1 MKMFSVRFKENFI
14 RELKKNKLG
23 IFALI
28 CLTLI
33 IILSVFAFLI
43 PYNPDT
49 IDMSNQ
55 FISPN
60 LKNIFGTDELGRDY
74 FTRALYG
81 ARISLIVGVL
91 SMMVSI
97 SIGTLVGAISGLL
110 GGKVD
115 AIIMR
120 IIDMLMSIPLFF
132 LLLIVNSYLRPSIT
146 NIIIIIGIFGWMS
159 IARIIR
165 SETLSIKERDYILCS
180 KALGSNNI
188 KIVKTHIIPNAISTV
203 IVAASIN
210 IADAILMESSLSFL
224 GLGVQ
229 QPMASLGSMLQTA
242 QSRIGDKTYL
252 AIFPGIMILLIVLSF
267 NVLGDIL
274 RVALDPSQGE

>member
-1 MKMFSVRFKENFI
+1 MFSVRFKENFI

-23 IFALI
+23 IFALV
-28 CLTLI
+28 CLILI
-33 IILSVFAFLI
+33 IILSVFAFLT

-49 IDMSNQ
+49 IDMTNQ

-60 LKNIFGTDELGRDY
+60 FKNIFGTDELGRDY

-97 SIGTLVGAISGLL
+97 FIGTLVGAISGLL

-132 LLLIVNSYLRPSIT
+132 LLLIVNSYLRPSIA

-159 IARIIR
+159 IARIVR

-242 QSRIGDKTYL
+242 QSRIGDRTYL
-252 AIFPGIMILLIVLSF
+252 AIFPGLMILLIVLSF

-274 RVALDPSQGE
+274 RVALDPAQGE

>member
-1 MKMFSVRFKENFI
+1 MFSIRFKQNFI

-23 IFALI
+23 LFALI
-28 CLTLI
+28 SLTLI
-33 IILSVFAFLI
+33 IALSIFAFLS

-49 IDMSNQ
+49 IDMNNQ

-91 SMMVSI
+91 SMIVSI
-97 SIGTLVGAISGLL
+97 FIGTLVGAISGLL

-132 LLLIVNSYLRPSIT
+132 LLLIVNSYLRPSIA

-159 IARIIR
+159 IARIVR

-180 KALGSNNI
+180 KALGSNNLN
-188 KIVKTHIIPNAISTV
+188 IVKKHIIPNAISTV

-252 AIFPGIMILLIVLSF
+252 AIFPGLMILLIVLSF

>member
-1 MKMFSVRFKENFI
+1 MFSVRFKENFI

-33 IILSVFAFLI
+33 IILSVFAFFT

-49 IDMSNQ
+49 IDMTNQ

-97 SIGTLVGAISGLL
+97 FIGTLVGAISGLL

-132 LLLIVNSYLRPSIT
+132 LLLIVNSYLRPSIA

-159 IARIIR
+159 IARIVR

-242 QSRIGDKTYL
+242 QARIGDKTYL
-252 AIFPGIMILLIVLSF
+252 AIFPGLMILLIVLSF

>member
-1 MKMFSVRFKENFI
+1 MFSIRFKENFI

-23 IFALI
+23 IFALV
-28 CLTLI
+28 CLILI
-33 IILSVFAFLI
+33 IILSVFAFLT

-97 SIGTLVGAISGLL
+97 FIGTLVGAISGLL

-132 LLLIVNSYLRPSIT
+132 LLLIVNSYLRPSIA

-159 IARIIR
+159 IARIVR

-242 QSRIGDKTYL
+242 QARIGDKTYL
-252 AIFPGIMILLIVLSF
+252 AIFPGLMILLIVLSF

>member
-1 MKMFSVRFKENFI
+1 MFSIRFKENFK
-14 RELKKNKLG
+14 REIKKNKLG
-23 IFALI
+23 MFAVI
-28 CLTLI
+28 CLTILI
-33 IILSVFAFLI
+33 VISIFAFLT
-43 PYNPDT
+43 PYNPET
-49 IDMSNQ
+49 IDMNNQ
-55 FISPN
+55 LSSPS
-60 LKNIFGTDELGRDY
+60 LKHIFGTDELGRDY

-81 ARISLIVGVL
+81 ARISLIVGIL

-97 SIGTLVGAISGLL
+97 FIGTLVGAISGLL
-110 GGKVD
+110 GGKID

-132 LLLIVNSYLRPSIT
+132 LLLIVNSYLRPSIV

-159 IARIIR
+159 IARIVR

-180 KALGSNNI
+180 KALGSNNMN
-188 KIVKTHIIPNAISTV
+188 IVKKHIIPNAISTV

-242 QSRIGDKTYL
+242 QARIGYKTYL
-252 AIFPGIMILLIVLSF
+252 AIFPGLMILLIVLSF

-274 RVALDPSQGE
+274 RVSLDPAQSE

>member
-1 MKMFSVRFKENFI
+1 MFSVRFKDNFI

-33 IILSVFAFLI
+33 IILSVFAFLT

-49 IDMSNQ
+49 INMSNQ

-97 SIGTLVGAISGLL
+97 FIGTLVGAISGLL

-132 LLLIVNSYLRPSIT
+132 LLLIVNSYLRPSIA
-146 NIIIIIGIFGWMS
+146 NIIIIIGIFEWMS
-159 IARIIR
+159 IARIVR

-229 QPMASLGSMLQTA
+229 KPMASLGSMLQTA

-252 AIFPGIMILLIVLSF
+252 AIFPGLMILLIVLSF

>member
-1 MKMFSVRFKENFI
+1 MFSIRFKENFI

-28 CLTLI
+28 CLALI
-33 IILSVFAFLI
+33 IILSIFAFLT
-43 PYNPDT
+43 PYSPDT

-60 LKNIFGTDELGRDY
+60 LKHIFGTDELGRDY

-97 SIGTLVGAISGLL
+97 FIGTLVGAISGLL

-132 LLLIVNSYLRPSIT
+132 LLLIVNSYLRPSIA

-159 IARIIR
+159 IARIVR

-180 KALGSNNI
+180 KALGSNNMN
-188 KIVKTHIIPNAISTV
+188 IVKKHIIPNAISTV

-229 QPMASLGSMLQTA
+229 QPMASLGSMLQIA

-252 AIFPGIMILLIVLSF
+252 AIFPGLMILLIVLSF

-274 RVALDPSQGE
+274 RVSLDPAQGD

>member
-1 MKMFSVRFKENFI
+1 MKMFSIRFKENFK
-14 RELKKNKLG
+14 REIKKNKLG
-23 IFALI
+23 MFAVI
-28 CLTLI
+28 CLTI
-33 IILSVFAFLI
+33 IIVISIFAFLT
-43 PYNPDT
+43 PYDPET
-49 IDMSNQ
+49 IDMNNQ
-55 FISPN
+55 LSSPS
-60 LKNIFGTDELGRDY
+60 LKHIFGTDELGRDY

-81 ARISLIVGVL
+81 ARISLIVGIL

-97 SIGTLVGAISGLL
+97 FIGTLVGAISGLL
-110 GGKVD
+110 GGKID
-115 AIIMR
+115 ATIMR

-132 LLLIVNSYLRPSIT
+132 LLLIVNSYLRPSIA
-146 NIIIIIGIFGWMS
+146 NIVIIIGIFGWMS
-159 IARIIR
+159 IARIVR

-180 KALGSNNI
+180 KALGSNNMN
-188 KIVKTHIIPNAISTV
+188 IVKKHIIPNAISTV

-242 QSRIGDKTYL
+242 QARIGDKTYL
-252 AIFPGIMILLIVLSF
+252 AIFPGLMILLIVLSF

-274 RVALDPSQGE
+274 RVALDPAQSE

>member
-1 MKMFSVRFKENFI
+1 MFSIRFKENFK
-14 RELKKNKLG
+14 REIKKNKLG
-23 IFALI
+23 MFAVI
-28 CLTLI
+28 CLTI
-33 IILSVFAFLI
+33 IIVISIFAFLT
-43 PYNPDT
+43 PYDPET
-49 IDMSNQ
+49 IDMNNQ
-55 FISPN
+55 LSSPS
-60 LKNIFGTDELGRDY
+60 LKHIFGTDELGRDY

-81 ARISLIVGVL
+81 ARISLIVGIL

-97 SIGTLVGAISGLL
+97 FIGTLVGAISGLL
-110 GGKVD
+110 GGKID
-115 AIIMR
+115 ATIMR

-132 LLLIVNSYLRPSIT
+132 LLLIVNSYLRPSIA
-146 NIIIIIGIFGWMS
+146 NIVIIIGIFGWMS
-159 IARIIR
+159 IARIVR

-180 KALGSNNI
+180 KALGSNNMN
-188 KIVKTHIIPNAISTV
+188 IVKKHIIPNSISTV

-242 QSRIGDKTYL
+242 QARIGDKTYL
-252 AIFPGIMILLIVLSF
+252 AIFPGLMILLIVLSF

-274 RVALDPSQGE
+274 RVALDPAQSE

>member
-1 MKMFSVRFKENFI
+1 MFSIRFKENFK
-14 RELKKNKLG
+14 REIKKNKLG
-23 IFALI
+23 MFAVI
-28 CLTLI
+28 CLTI
-33 IILSVFAFLI
+33 IIVISIFAFLT
-43 PYNPDT
+43 PYSPET
-49 IDMSNQ
+49 IDMNNQ
-55 FISPN
+55 LSSPS
-60 LKNIFGTDELGRDY
+60 LKHIFGTDELGRDY

-81 ARISLIVGVL
+81 ARISLIVGIL

-97 SIGTLVGAISGLL
+97 FIGTLVGAISGLL
-110 GGKVD
+110 GGKID

-132 LLLIVNSYLRPSIT
+132 LLLIVNSYLRPSIA

-159 IARIIR
+159 IARIVR

-188 KIVKTHIIPNAISTV
+188 NIVKKHIIPNAISTV

-242 QSRIGDKTYL
+242 QARIGDKTYL
-252 AIFPGIMILLIVLSF
+252 AISPGLMILLIVLSF

-274 RVALDPSQGE
+274 RVSLDPAQSE

>member
-1 MKMFSVRFKENFI
+1 MFSVRFKENFI

-33 IILSVFAFLI
+33 IILSVFAFFT

-49 IDMSNQ
+49 IDMTNQ

-97 SIGTLVGAISGLL
+97 FIGTLVGAISGLL

-132 LLLIVNSYLRPSIT
+132 LLLIVNSYLRPSIA

-159 IARIIR
+159 IARIVR

>member
-1 MKMFSVRFKENFI
+1 MFSVRFKENFI

-33 IILSVFAFLI
+33 IILSVFAFFT

-49 IDMSNQ
+49 IDMTNQ

-97 SIGTLVGAISGLL
+97 FIGTLVGAISGLL

-132 LLLIVNSYLRPSIT
+132 LLLIVNSYLRPSIA

-159 IARIIR
+159 IARIVR

-252 AIFPGIMILLIVLSF
+252 AIFPGLMILLIVLSF

>member
-1 MKMFSVRFKENFI
+1 MFSVRFKDNFI

-33 IILSVFAFLI
+33 IILSVFAFLT

-97 SIGTLVGAISGLL
+97 FIGTLVGAISGLL

-132 LLLIVNSYLRPSIT
+132 LLLIVNSYLRPSIA

-159 IARIIR
+159 IARIVR

-242 QSRIGDKTYL
+242 QARIGDKTYL
-252 AIFPGIMILLIVLSF
+252 AIF
-267 NVLGDIL
+267 
-274 RVALDPSQGE
+274 R

>member
-1 MKMFSVRFKENFI
+1 MFSIRFKENFI

-28 CLTLI
+28 CLALI
-33 IILSVFAFLI
+33 IILSIFAFLT

-55 FISPN
+55 FISPD
-60 LKNIFGTDELGRDY
+60 LKHIFGTDELGRDY

-97 SIGTLVGAISGLL
+97 FIGTLVGAISGLL

-132 LLLIVNSYLRPSIT
+132 LLLIVNSYLRPSIA

-159 IARIIR
+159 IARIVR

-188 KIVKTHIIPNAISTV
+188 NIVKKHIIPNAISTV
-203 IVAASIN
+203 IVTASIN

-252 AIFPGIMILLIVLSF
+252 AIFPGLMILLIVLSF

-274 RVALDPSQGE
+274 RVSLDPAQGD